1 MNHLPTS
8 SRTQPA
14 KTADVAVQTVS
25 GASSSTISGGVE
37 LSVIV
42 PAFNERENV
51 VALLD
56 RLRSVLQNV
65 AWEVIYV
72 DDDSPDGTADVVR
85 ACAQLDRRVRCIQRV
100 GRRGLSSAV
109 IEGILASSAPFVAVI
124 DADLQHDES
133 LLPRMLERI
142 TRDALD
148 VVVGSRYVDG
158 GGTGD
163 WNDRRAAFSRFATRL
178 SRVVVRQP
186 LTDPMSGFFMISRP
200 AFERA
205 VHRLSGQG
213 FKILLDLFASSP
225 EPYRFAELPYTFR
238 SRIHGESKLDKVV
251 VWEYLMLLV
260 DKRMGRVIPARFA
273 LFAAVGASGLVVHL
287 IALGAFLYVMSFAA
301 AQLAASV
308 VAMITN
314 FLVNNAFTYRDRRL
328 RGVRLLTGLVTF
340 VAVCSVGAIANVR
353 FAIDAFDRD
362 YSWWVS
368 GIAGAI
374 VGAVWN
380 YSVSS
385 LFTWRN
391 R

>member
-1 MNHLPTS
+1 MDNSPHS
-8 SRTQPA
+8 SRIQPV
-14 KTADVAVQTVS
+14 KTASV
-25 GASSSTISGGVE
+25 GISSLSEVPSSAIAGGVE

-56 RLRSVLQNV
+56 RLRSALQDI

-72 DDDSPDGTADVVR
+72 DDDSPDRTADVVR
-85 ACAQLDRRVRCIQRV
+85 TCARVDRRVRCLQRV
-100 GRRGLSSAV
+100 GRRGLASAV

-124 DADLQHDES
+124 DADLQHDET

-142 TRDALD
+142 KRDALD
-148 VVVGSRYVDG
+148 VVIGSRYVDG

-163 WNDRRAAFSRFATRL
+163 WNDRRAALSRFATRL
-178 SRVVVRQP
+178 SRLVVRQP

-205 VHRLSGQG
+205 AHRLSGQG

-225 EPYRFAELPYTFR
+225 APYRFAELPYTFR
-238 SRIHGESKLDKVV
+238 ARTHGESKLDKVV

-260 DKRMGRVIPARFA
+260 DKRIGRFIPARFA
-273 LFAAVGASGLVVHL
+273 LFAAVGASGLIVHL
-287 IALGAFLYVMSFAA
+287 IALGALLHAFSFAA
-301 AQLAASV
+301 AQLGASL
-308 VAMITN
+308 VAMLTN
-314 FLVNNAFTYRDRRL
+314 FLINNAFTYRDRRL
-328 RGVRLLTGLVTF
+328 RGGRLLKGLLTF
-340 VAVCSVGAIANVR
+340 VVVCSVGALANVR
-353 FAIDAFDRD
+353 FAVDAFDQD

-380 YSVSS
+380 YSMSS
-385 LFTWRN
+385 LLTWRD